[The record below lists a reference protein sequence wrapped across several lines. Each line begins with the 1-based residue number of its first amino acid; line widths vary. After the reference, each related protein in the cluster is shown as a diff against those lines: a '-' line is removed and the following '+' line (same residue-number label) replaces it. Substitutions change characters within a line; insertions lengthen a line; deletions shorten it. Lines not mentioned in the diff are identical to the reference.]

1 MDALSGCAS
10 NRRMTVIELLDG
22 ALPQEFLLQRI
33 GLGTTD
39 DTLSSVF
46 LFYKILQKEG
56 YGYEGKV

>member
-1 MDALSGCAS
+1 MVVLSGCAS

-22 ALPQEFLLQRI
+22 ALPQNFLLQRI
-33 GLGTTD
+33 GTTD

-56 YGYEGKV
+56 YGNEGKV

>member
-1 MDALSGCAS
+1 
-10 NRRMTVIELLDG
+10 MTVIELLDG